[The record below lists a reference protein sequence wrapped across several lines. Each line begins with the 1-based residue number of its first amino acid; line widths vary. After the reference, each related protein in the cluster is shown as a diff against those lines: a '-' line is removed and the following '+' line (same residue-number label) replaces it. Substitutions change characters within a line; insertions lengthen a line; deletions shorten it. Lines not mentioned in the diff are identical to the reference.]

1 LEYLTLNAKE
11 KELSFIA
18 PSWQYIEHLS
28 FKLYML
34 IRDSSFRPDLLA
46 GISRG
51 GLVPARIISDLYL
64 AENKKVTLSIMQ
76 VGFYSGINKR
86 QKQPIIYQ
94 DLPGHIY
101 GKKILLL
108 DDVADSG
115 ISIEF
120 AKTYLAMKKP
130 LEVKVGTLYYKPFS
144 KIIPDYYVEETTSW
158 IVFPHERYEFMNEHF
173 MKGKM
178 SNPKLKD
185 FFIKEVGIDPS
196 SVKNFLQFKESIS

>member
-1 LEYLTLNAKE
+1 MLNPDE
-11 KELSFIA
+11 KELTFTA
-18 PSWQYIEHLS
+18 PSWQYIEDLS

-34 IRDSSFRPDLLA
+34 IRESSFRPDLLA

-86 QKQPIIYQ
+86 NKQPIIYQ

-101 GKKILLL
+101 GKKILLI

-115 ISIEF
+115 VSIEF

-144 KIIPDYYVEETTSW
+144 KLIPDYYVEETTSW
-158 IVFPHERYEFMNEHF
+158 IVFPHERYEFMNEQF
-173 MKGKM
+173 MKGEM
-178 SNPKLKD
+178 NNSQLRR
-185 FFIKEVGIDPS
+185 FFVEKVGINS
-196 SVKNFLQFKESIS
+196 TSVDNFLKFKETES

>member
-1 LEYLTLNAKE
+1 MNTDENK
-11 KELSFIA
+11 LSFIA
-18 PSWQYIEHLS
+18 PSWQYIEDLS

-34 IRDSSFRPDLLA
+34 IRRSNFRPNLLA

-64 AENKKVTLSIMQ
+64 AENTKVTLSIMQ
-76 VGFYSGINKR
+76 VGFYSGINKK

-101 GKKILLL
+101 GKKVLLI

-130 LEVKVGTLYYKPFS
+130 QEVKVGTLYYKPFS
-144 KIIPDYYVEETTSW
+144 KVVPDYYVDETTSW

-173 MKGKM
+173 MKGEM
-178 SNPKLKD
+178 SNSQLKD
-185 FFIKEVGIDPS
+185 FFLTQVGIDPS
-196 SVKNFLQFKESIS
+196 SVENFLKFKEQIS